1 MWTGYKSLNF
11 LRFKGQMGAQKE
23 RLEFTVFPKIADQ
36 TERERFGDRTS
47 MRNRISKN

>member
-23 RLEFTVFPKIADQ
+23 TGVHRFSEDSRSNG
-36 TERERFGDRTS
+36 ERKVWRQNKHEKQ
-47 MRNRISKN
+47 NK